1 MSVGVSPLRIACYF
15 NILEIQ
21 MSKYETIADLEGH
34 RLARYQGQ
42 GWNGGLGIRA
52 IGQSKYYID
61 ESVKSLAI
69 KLMNGT
75 ELVVTRSKFNGV
87 DHDWGHAYDWA
98 QLDFV
103 CEYSNPIT
111 GAVDKFSLYKY
122 LGGEY
127 DNEDTGAKDNY
138 TSNYVTV
145 LKVNPEKACWK
156 RWLNNLIG

>member
-1 MSVGVSPLRIACYF
+1 
-15 NILEIQ
+15 

-34 RLARYQGQ
+34 RLARYQGS
-42 GWNGGLGIRA
+42 GWSGGLGIRA

-61 ESVKSLAI
+61 ESVRSIAI

-75 ELVVTRSKFNGV
+75 ELVATRSKFNGV
-87 DHDWGHAYDWA
+87 DHDWGHAYDWS
-98 QLDFV
+98 QTDFV

-127 DNEDTGAKDNY
+127 DNEDTEAKDNY

-145 LKVNPEKACWK
+145 LKVNPEKASLK
-156 RWLNNLIG
+156 RRLFNLIG